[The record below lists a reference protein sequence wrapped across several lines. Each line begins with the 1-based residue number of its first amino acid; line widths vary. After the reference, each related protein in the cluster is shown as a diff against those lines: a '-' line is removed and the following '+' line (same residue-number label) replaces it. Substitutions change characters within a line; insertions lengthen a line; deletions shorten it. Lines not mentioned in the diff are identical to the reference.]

1 VQSSSSDSSQGGA
14 QAKDSSQSAGGIV
27 AGDSVYVLYF
37 CPPDIAKTAG
47 EGSAAAVAYT
57 KETRKAPSNTIW
69 EVVAF
74 RNALRKEG
82 ITQYVKVPLTAENA
96 ALARKYNVPPTLCS
110 LVFCA
115 PRGEAIATYA
125 GPDCTQTAVLKF
137 LASFKDYYA
146 AWQKVHPP
154 KVAGK

>member
-1 VQSSSSDSSQGGA
+1 M
-14 QAKDSSQSAGGIV
+14 
-27 AGDSVYVLYF
+27 AGDSVYVPYF
-37 CPPDIAKTAG
+37 CPPDMAKTAG
-47 EGSAAAVAYT
+47 EGSAAAAAYT
-57 KETRKAPSNTIW
+57 KETRRSPSNTIW

-115 PRGEAIATYA
+115 PRGEAIATFA